1 VSAVA
6 GLDPTR
12 AATVDVAGHRVDF
25 RADGDLSPVEACALF
40 LRDLA
45 DIGGTV
51 ITRSTLRVLADQ
63 LDP

>member
-1 VSAVA
+1 MSAVA

-12 AATVDVAGHRVDF
+12 AASVDVAGHRVDF
-25 RADGDLSPVEACALF
+25 RADGDLTPVEACALF

-45 DIGGTV
+45 DIGDPI
-51 ITRSTLRVLADQ
+51 ITRSTLRHIATQ